1 MPLTK
6 LEAAVRALRDEL
18 AALLS
23 TDLSGEYALL
33 AGVQRSLLC
42 RPLANTSV
50 KMRWDPPSK
59 VALVG
64 SYLLRTCTAPELS
77 VDVSIELPASC
88 FLEKDYLDQRY
99 SDKRQL
105 YLAHLAHLLTAASSS
120 REEDD
125 ATRKKKPAG
134 RAALASAATD
144 SVVCRTSG
152 AKFVCLPHM
161 QSTSWPVMQIQ
172 LQAPLASNSTSGNA
186 NETGMQPIEG
196 WAVRLI
202 PSLAPETFA
211 AAKLRPQRCN
221 LRNLGTKPSPT
232 YNNLLRLES
241 GYTAALHALHAA
253 FQRDGGG
260 ALREATILLKVW
272 LRQRYGGQA
281 GAPSG
286 FQLSLVLLH
295 LMSKRLIT
303 LQMSS
308 YQIVRVALHFLK
320 TTDPVTNPIILPHPA
335 SGAKGRNKKAPHGE
349 DSEEDEDE
357 ENQDPGRAEAA
368 EAATRATAAAD
379 AVSAYS
385 SYFPWVLT
393 DASGLYNFGCGV
405 TPGALRELSKH
416 AASSLAA
423 LDSPAMSDAQS
434 FSELLTI
441 RRPLCSMYDAVFT
454 LALPTAET
462 ASSAASP
469 AGVLTLPPTSADDV
483 TDGADSAAAA
493 AAFITASQSG
503 SLPPHRR
510 PPPRCYHSHA
520 ARQPWRRFC
529 MGLAERCEHIRAR
542 EAVAAI
548 VDPASA
554 PSRRCD
560 RGRFGGIVV
569 DDVC

>member
-1 MPLTK
+1 M
-6 LEAAVRALRDEL
+6 
-18 AALLS
+18 
-23 TDLSGEYALL
+23 
-33 AGVQRSLLC
+33 
-42 RPLANTSV
+42 
-50 KMRWDPPSK
+50 
-59 VALVG
+59 
-64 SYLLRTCTAPELS
+64 
-77 VDVSIELPASC
+77 DVSIELPASC

-320 TTDPVTNPIILPHPA
+320 TTDLATNPIILPHPA
-335 SGAKGRNKKAPHGE
+335 SGAKGRNKKATAHGE

-493 AAFITASQSG
+493 AFITASQSG
-503 SLPPHRR
+503 SPAST
-510 PPPRCYHSHA
+510 PPPASSVLPFACGTSA
-520 ARQPWRRFC
+520 VETVLA
-529 MGLAERCEHIRAR
+529 MGLAERCEHIRAWR
-542 EAVAAI
+542 PLLPSW
-548 VDPASA
+548 DPASPPPLLTLRPRA
-554 PSRRCD
+554 LRRHRC
-560 RGRFGGIVV
+560 
-569 DDVC
+569 